1 MDRLSAGSSQFIDK
15 EIDNTGYVRSTLVNR
30 AESFTNTD
38 KNSLSHDGPGV
49 LSMRRGG
56 GAFEFSLTSRAAP
69 ALDSSWIVI
78 GQVRSEA
85 SRVVL

>member
-49 LSMRRGG
+49 LSMRRG
-56 GAFEFSLTSRAAP
+56 
-69 ALDSSWIVI
+69 
-78 GQVRSEA
+78 
-85 SRVVL
+85 